1 MVLGGGKSKMK
12 TGEMITVEGKAGKV
26 TAQVL
31 DVRAADELPDLPV
44 DVSDEA
50 RKILAD
56 EFRNVAVIAYRFG
69 VERIPV
75 MFVALEDEQGIWWDL
90 RGHQLSITPAT
101 AADATTAAPGPGEGS
116 RSAPSSG
123 AAMETCYRDH
133 PAPPAAEK
141 QQHHDAT
148 EEHQCP
154 APSTD
159 NTPSKT

>member
-1 MVLGGGKSKMK
+1 MK
-12 TGEMITVEGKAGKV
+12 TGDMITVEGKAGRV
-26 TAQVL
+26 TARVL

-44 DVSDEA
+44 DVSDAA

-56 EFRNVAVIAYRFG
+56 EFRNVAVIAYRLG

-75 MFVALEDEQGIWWDL
+75 MFVALEDERGIWWDL
-90 RGHQLSITPAT
+90 RGHQLSISPVT
-101 AADATTAAPGPGEGS
+101 AAAGDGSAAISSAVQDTGPGEQKRAS
-116 RSAPSSG
+116 ER

-133 PAPPAAEK
+133 HAPPAAEK

>member
-1 MVLGGGKSKMK
+1 MK
-12 TGEMITVEGKAGKV
+12 TGDMITVEGKAGKV

-50 RKILAD
+50 RQILAD

-90 RGHQLSITPAT
+90 KGHQLSITPAATAIAAT
-101 AADATTAAPGPGEGS
+101 AADAATAATGPGEGS

-141 QQHHDAT
+141 QQDHDAT
-148 EEHQCP
+148 EETQCP
-154 APSTD
+154 APSTE